1 MKRSVGMQTKWTF
14 SSTRAQVF
22 GAGSPSSRIVQASLI
37 RPAAPSYTFVRPT
50 SPSRLTSSLFPRV
63 SSSTQEKCDSP
74 LSLPF
79 ARERPSLPIQSTPA
93 RGALLQTTG
102 NETKASSSLFTLRG
116 PPTNWDVSP
125 SSRSMVLNRENFYS
139 SSPLH
144 PKLQLPN
151 WNVSPLPGIRR
162 LSVVESPSAPTF
174 TTKWSVIDSPGVS
187 NKTQSTSEADL
198 SFKPSKR
205 KRPTRKRGRSSKGK
219 AASPMNLSAHVGS
232 TDVDDTASSTTDG
245 SEESDDESDSP
256 SPSDEW
262 IKSHRNHT
270 RETMMRYPRTYMGL
284 DLDWADGLIQ
294 LLSYKIKRA
303 ENCSLNSKDMVM
315 IVLRKLKLDESFEVI
330 GHAFGVSKQYV
341 SQIFKK
347 YLPFISD
354 HLYELVVWPKK
365 ESTTNALPVSFRKSF
380 RDIESIIDCF
390 EIEIE
395 VPSSAFFQ
403 ALTWSSYKHCNT
415 IKYLVSIT
423 PNGIIN
429 FISLGYGGRISDEL
443 ITTQSGYLDVL
454 KSRAPV
460 TVMADR
466 GFKRIEKHLLEIDC
480 KLVRPPSVDAN
491 VKQTQEQILFGRK
504 VAGTRIHV
512 ERAIRRIREFKYLA
526 PHACVDIFAVNT
538 LDFAVRA
545 VCGLVNM
552 QSALIK

>member
-1 MKRSVGMQTKWTF
+1 MVL
-14 SSTRAQVF
+14 SS
-22 GAGSPSSRIVQASLI
+22 
-37 RPAAPSYTFVRPT
+37 
-50 SPSRLTSSLFPRV
+50 
-63 SSSTQEKCDSP
+63 
-74 LSLPF
+74 PF
-79 ARERPSLPIQSTPA
+79 ARERPSLPFSSPSR
-93 RGALLQTTG
+93 RGVLQTDGKETRTG
-102 NETKASSSLFTLRG
+102 SSLFTLRA
-116 PPTNWDVSP
+116 PPTNWNASP
-125 SSRSMVLNRENFYS
+125 SSRSMVLNRENIFS

-144 PKLQLPN
+144 TKLKLPN

-162 LSVVESPSAPTF
+162 LSVVASPSAPTV
-174 TTKWSVIDSPGVS
+174 TRKWSITDSSGVLDE
-187 NKTQSTSEADL
+187 TQPSSGTDL
-198 SFKPSKR
+198 SFRPQKR
-205 KRPTRKRGRSSKGK
+205 KRPTRRRGRLSKGN
-219 AASPMNLSAHVGS
+219 AASPINLSAHVGS
-232 TDVDDTASSTTDG
+232 TDSDESISSSTSDG
-245 SEESDDESDSP
+245 SEESDEEPNSP

-262 IKSHRNHT
+262 MKSYRNHT
-270 RETMMRYPRTYMGL
+270 RDIMMRYPRTYMGL
-284 DLDWADGLIQ
+284 DSEWADGLLH
-294 LLSYKIKRA
+294 LLSYKIKRT
-303 ENCSLNSKDMVM
+303 ETCCLNSTDIVM
-315 IVLRKLKLDESFEVI
+315 IVLRKLKLDESFDII

-354 HLYELVVWPKK
+354 HLYELVVWPEKA
-365 ESTTNALPVSFRKSF
+365 STTNALPVSFRKSF

-454 KSRAPV
+454 KPRAPV

-512 ERAIRRIREFKYLA
+512 ERAIRRIREFKYLS
-526 PHACVDIFAVNT
+526 PHACVDIFAVRT